1 MWRGWST
8 WKPPRNRV
16 SKTRFLIGLFQ
27 NLMHFVSNA
36 SPLSLALSLSH
47 SPTHSHSPSHSFT
60 HRPTLSVTLSTLTQ
74 TPCHA
79 LYSLTHPLHSH
90 SISTLSLHYF
100 TFISFAKRTEIVSN
114 AHHRALI
121 SFSLRNLWK
130 KKKKGWVPL
139 CKMQS
144 VFHRLVAEK
153 QWEKSKKLWFQFV
166 FFFFFLFWFLFWI
179 SNRILKKIETLL
191 FFEIELV
198 CGIGLCFWV
207 CLYLL
212 RF

>member
-130 KKKKGWVPL
+130 KKKRVSPF
-139 CKMQS
+139 MQNAKCVS
-144 VFHRLVAEK
+144 PFGCWETMGKIKETLV
-153 QWEKSKKLWFQFV
+153 SIR
-166 FFFFFLFWFLFWI
+166 FFFFFCFGFYFEFL
-179 SNRILKKIETLL
+179 IE
-191 FFEIELV
+191 F
-198 CGIGLCFWV
+198 
-207 CLYLL
+207 
-212 RF
+212 